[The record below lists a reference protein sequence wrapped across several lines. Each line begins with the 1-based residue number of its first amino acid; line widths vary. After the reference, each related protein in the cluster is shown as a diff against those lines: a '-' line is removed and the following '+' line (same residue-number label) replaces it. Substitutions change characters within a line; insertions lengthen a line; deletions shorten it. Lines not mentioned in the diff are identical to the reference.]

1 MTLKTALAAAVI
13 GLAPPLLWA
22 EEEERWYQVELL
34 IFENPNYGAE
44 SPEQWPT
51 YPSLS
56 SRTPVIS
63 IEESET
69 TEEPDDVDVVTPD
82 IDATNRPTP
91 FEPLSPE
98 EQQLVAER
106 TELERS
112 RGFRI
117 LYHQAW
123 MQPVPGRDSVIP
135 IRIRGGEQYGQ
146 QPELQGYI
154 DLYVERY
161 LHLVTDLQLVRYAQ
175 TDNPFRLIDE
185 GVSTGPDALEP
196 FPGLSLDG
204 QPPRMETAG
213 ITQANNRYYVATES
227 VRLQQRRR
235 MRSSELHYLDN
246 PEFGLLV
253 LITPIEFQD
262 KG

>member
-1 MTLKTALAAAVI
+1 MTVKTALAAAII
-13 GLAPPLLWA
+13 GLAAPLLWA

-34 IFENPNYGAE
+34 IFENPDYGTE

-56 SRTPVIS
+56 SRTPVIT
-63 IEESET
+63 IDEPGT
-69 TEEPDDVDVVTPD
+69 AGEPDDVEVVSPD
-82 IDATNRPTP
+82 IDAANRPTP

-98 EQQLVAER
+98 EQQLMAER
-106 TELERS
+106 TELERT

-123 MQPVPGRDSVIP
+123 MQPVPGRNEVIP
-135 IRIRGGEQYGQ
+135 IRIRGGDQYGQ
-146 QPELQGYI
+146 QSELQGYVN
-154 DLYVERY
+154 LYVERY

-185 GVSTGPDALEP
+185 GESAGPDALEP
-196 FPGLSLDG
+196 FPGLSLG
-204 QPPRMETAG
+204 EQSPRMQTAG
-213 ITQANNRYYVATES
+213 VTQVDNRYYVATES

-235 MRSSELHYLDN
+235 MRSTELHYLDN

-262 KG
+262 NG

>member
-1 MTLKTALAAAVI
+1 MTVKTALVAAII
-13 GLAPPLLWA
+13 GLAAPLLWA

-34 IFENPNYGAE
+34 VFENPNYGTE

-51 YPSLS
+51 FPSLA
-56 SRTPVIS
+56 SRTPVIAVGAPNTS
-63 IEESET
+63 DGT
-69 TEEPDDVDVVTPD
+69 DVVAPQ
-82 IDATNRPTP
+82 IDAANRPTP
-91 FEPLSPE
+91 FEPLSRE
-98 EQQLVAER
+98 EQQLGAER
-106 TELERS
+106 TKLERA

-123 MQPVPGRDSVIP
+123 MQPVPGRDNVIP
-135 IRIRGGEQYGQ
+135 IRIRGGETFGQ
-146 QPELQGYI
+146 QSELQGYI

-185 GVSTGPDALEP
+185 RENTGPDALEP
-196 FPGLSLDG
+196 FPGLSLAG
-204 QPPRMETAG
+204 QAARMETAG
-213 ITQANNRYYVATES
+213 VTQVDNRYFVATES

-235 MRSSELHYLDN
+235 MRSTELHYLDN

-262 KG
+262 NG